1 MFYWAYNMTT
11 NRKIPIYT
19 IIFYVVLFFLVSGPL
34 LIVTS
39 ADTNTS
45 VTMYLSLVNDGFGFY
60 KIRNL
65 ETIPRQFTYDDHVLN
80 INVGDTII
88 WENDADISTLTVVSD
103 QNLWND
109 QVGRIKVGQKINY
122 KFDKPGIYTFQL
134 KEVSSKQTIVVNSIG
149 EVTTAAETPVPAETY
164 KSSYTVPP
172 TEIPTP
178 TSTITQSIPKYTPAS
193 ASIYTISG
201 VKIPIKLTPTSLAS
215 VIVGILSMYIT
226 FRRKVRKLHG

>member
-1 MFYWAYNMTT
+1 M
-11 NRKIPIYT
+11 
-19 IIFYVVLFFLVSGPL
+19 FYVVLFFLVPGPL
-34 LIVTS
+34 LIITS

-45 VTMYLSLVNDGFGFY
+45 ATMYLSLVNDGFGFY

-109 QVGRIKVGQKINY
+109 QVGRVKVGQKINY
-122 KFDKPGIYTFQL
+122 KFDKPGIYTFHL
-134 KEVSSKQTIVVNSIG
+134 KEVSSKQTIVVNNVG
-149 EVTTAAETPVPAETY
+149 VVTVATITPVPAETY

-178 TSTITQSIPKYTPAS
+178 APTITQSIKYTPAPV
-193 ASIYTISG
+193 SIYAISG